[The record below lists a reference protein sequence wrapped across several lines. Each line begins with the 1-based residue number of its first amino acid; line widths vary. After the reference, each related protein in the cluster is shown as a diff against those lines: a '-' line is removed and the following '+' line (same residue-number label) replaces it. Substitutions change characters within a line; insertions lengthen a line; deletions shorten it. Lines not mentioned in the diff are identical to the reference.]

1 MLSSIVESFVS
12 TLEPHDFSRGS
23 VRNNR
28 EVVLTVSLK
37 KEGDYMPDWVGY
49 ILLGITIAVFVI
61 FVRMRK
67 NGNNK
72 K

>member
-1 MLSSIVESFVS
+1 
-12 TLEPHDFSRGS
+12 
-23 VRNNR
+23 
-28 EVVLTVSLK
+28 VLTTSLK